1 MRVLFVLKQIDYE
14 PIGLMYLSTALKSAG
29 HEVRVAV
36 VSTEDPVAVAKEWQ
50 PGILAYSVWTG
61 GQRYYYEINNR
72 IRAEVNAF
80 SAFGGPHATFF
91 PEMVEEP
98 GVDGVCVGEG
108 EGALVDLANAL
119 DDGPFEPALPN
130 WWFKLDGE
138 IVRNPVRS
146 YVADLDAL
154 GQPDRAII
162 YDKDPVIRAS
172 KIKHFISGRG
182 CPYNCAYCY
191 NHALF
196 DIYQG
201 KGKRVRQRS
210 VGHLLEEIEGT
221 KSRYPLE
228 FVVFL
233 DDTFILFPEWVAEF
247 AREYP
252 KRVGLPFFCNVRAN
266 LVTGEIARQLKAAG
280 CVSVGMGIE
289 TGNDELRERVLARN
303 MTREVIVKAC
313 HTLRSAGINVLS
325 TNMVGLPHSTV
336 DDDFETITLNAE
348 CKVSFANAFIYQPY
362 PHTELGE
369 MVRREGLMEGSID
382 DISLSA
388 WDTSVLKFPASHK
401 RQIENLQKLFAIS
414 VEFPWLVRFT
424 RQLIKLPR
432 NPLFWLV
439 HKLWKGYTIKKRIH
453 PVHLSFGEMA
463 GIVKR
468 YMQFD

>member
-14 PIGLMYLSTALKSAG
+14 PIGLMHLSTALKAAG
-29 HEVRVAV
+29 HQVRVAV
-36 VSTEDPVAVAKEWQ
+36 AASEDPVAVAKEWR
-50 PGILAYSVWTG
+50 PGVLAYSVWTG
-61 GQRYYYEINNR
+61 GQRYYYELNNR
-72 IRAEVNAF
+72 IRAEVDAF

-108 EGALVDLANAL
+108 EGALVDLADAL
-119 DDGPFEPALPN
+119 DNGSFEPTIPN

-138 IVRNPVRS
+138 VVRNPVRP

-154 GQPDRAII
+154 GQPDRALI
-162 YDKDPVIRAS
+162 YDKDPVLRDS

-196 DIYQG
+196 DIYRG
-201 KGKRVRQRS
+201 KGRRVRQRS
-210 VGHLLEEIEGT
+210 VSHLLDEIEAT

-233 DDTFILFPEWVAEF
+233 DDTFILFPEWVSEF
-247 AREYP
+247 AEEYP
-252 KRVGLPFFCNVRAN
+252 RRVGLPFFCNVRAN
-266 LVTGEIARQLKAAG
+266 LVTAEIARQLKAAG

-289 TGNDELRERVLARN
+289 TANDELRERVLARN
-303 MTREVIVKAC
+303 MTREMIVAAC
-313 HTLRSAGINVLS
+313 HTLRNAGIHVLS
-325 TNMVGLPHSTV
+325 TNMVGLPHSTL
-336 DDDFETITLNAE
+336 DDDFETIALNAA
-348 CKVSFANAFIYQPY
+348 CRVSFANAFIYQPY
-362 PHTELGE
+362 PRTALGE

-382 DISLSA
+382 DISQSA
-388 WDTSVLKFPASHK
+388 WDTSVLKFPPDHK
-401 RQIENLQKLFAIS
+401 RQVENLQKLFAIA
-414 VEFPWLVRFT
+414 VEFPFLVPIVRV
-424 RQLIKLPR
+424 LVKLPK
-432 NPLFWLV
+432 NPVFWLV

-453 PVHLSFGEMA
+453 PVHLTFGEMVS
-463 GIVKR
+463 IVKR